1 MGLLG
6 PYKYTNSDGKTFF
19 LHKDEQGDRT
29 LYYFSKRP
37 EGALPSRPKG
47 YKVVENPNSHM
58 PYLKK
63 GRGGLIGKIMD
74 MLGMETDYSAEEEE
88 G

>member
-6 PYKYTNSDGKTFF
+6 PYKYENADGETFW

-37 EGALPSRPKG
+37 EGALPSRPSG
-47 YKVVENPNSHM
+47 YKVKENPHSGM
-58 PYLKK
+58 PYLVP
-63 GRGGLIGKIMD
+63 GRGGFIGKIME
-74 MLGMETDYSAEEEE
+74 MLGMETEYSNDEDEL
-88 G
+88 

>member
-6 PYKYTNSDGKTFF
+6 PYKYTNSKGQTFW
-19 LHKDEQGDRT
+19 LHKDEQGERT

-37 EGALPSRPKG
+37 EGAIPSRPKG
-47 YKVVENPNSHM
+47 YKVVENPHSNM

-74 MLGMETDYSAEEEE
+74 MLGMETDYSGDENEA
-88 G
+88 

>member
-6 PYKYTNSDGKTFF
+6 PYKYTNSKGQSFW
-19 LHKDEQGDRT
+19 LHKDENGDRT
-29 LYYFSKRP
+29 IYYFSKRP

-47 YKVVENPNSHM
+47 YKVVENQNSNM

-74 MLGMETDYSAEEEE
+74 ILGMDTDYSTEDEDA
-88 G
+88 